1 VATAVERYAALQ
13 GVHIRYACC
22 IIQQGCSSNVVQS
35 QILTIG
41 DCSKTETRTFFYEQM
56 IPRVP
61 ERLRA
66 GLDFEA
72 LFEVFGGKLA
82 HWQDYIADY
91 GE

>member
-1 VATAVERYAALQ
+1 
-13 GVHIRYACC
+13 
-22 IIQQGCSSNVVQS
+22 
-35 QILTIG
+35 
-41 DCSKTETRTFFYEQM
+41 M